1 MKESKLI
8 KRFKIWIVHKCG
20 GKFPYEYNFE
30 KDMRIVRTERPFIHL
45 KNTQLMDTYQYETNP
60 DAAVEYVEKELA
72 YDIGEAMRNNGC
84 ITYSY
89 ELLHYGYAVT
99 AEAYVAKGEKR
110 VI

>member
-1 MKESKLI
+1 MKKL
-8 KRFKIWIVHKCG
+8 KEKFKIWIVHKCG

-30 KDMRIVRTERPFIHL
+30 KDMHVVRMERPFIHL
-45 KNTQLMDTYQYETNP
+45 KNSTLIDAYQYQSNP
-60 DAAVEYVEKELA
+60 DYAVDVAEKELA
-72 YDIGEAMRNNGC
+72 RGFSEAMRDNGC

-89 ELLHYGYAVT
+89 ELVHYGYVVT